1 MVGKECQF
9 VVAIDGPAGSG
20 KSTVGAEVARR
31 LGALYFDTGV
41 VYRTLALVAS
51 EQGILPDDAE
61 RLAQLAQTLSLRVGP
76 PSVDDGRL
84 YDVWLDGRDVT
95 WAIRSPEIDRLAS
108 LVSAHPPVRQA
119 LLRLQRE
126 LARNGRVV
134 MAGRDIGTVV
144 MPDAPVKIWLHA
156 SLEERARRRQRDLA
170 KRGIVQS
177 LDELIAELAE
187 RDRRDATRAV
197 APMRPA
203 DDAIIIDT
211 DNRSIEEV
219 VEAILAI
226 VRERCECTEHGADS
240 HSVASVTTTQN

>member
-1 MVGKECQF
+1 M
-9 VVAIDGPAGSG
+9 VAIDGPAGAG

-51 EQGILPDDAE
+51 EQGIDPADAE
-61 RLAQLAQTLSLRVGP
+61 RLAGIARTLSLRVAP

-95 WAIRSPEIDRLAS
+95 WAIRSSEIDRLAS
-108 LVSAHPPVRQA
+108 QVSAHPSVRQA
-119 LLRLQRE
+119 LLKLQRDV
-126 LARNGRVV
+126 ARQGRVI

-144 MPDAPVKIWLHA
+144 MPDAPVKVWLQA
-156 SLEERARRRQRDLA
+156 SLEERARRRQRELA
-170 KRGIVQS
+170 RRGLTQS
-177 LDELIAELAE
+177 LEEIRRELAD

-203 DDAIIIDT
+203 ADAVIIET
-211 DNRSIEEV
+211 DGRSIEEV
-219 VEAILAI
+219 VEAVLAV
-226 VRERCECTEHGADS
+226 VRDRCECARHGADS
-240 HSVASVTTTQN
+240 SGVASVATSQD